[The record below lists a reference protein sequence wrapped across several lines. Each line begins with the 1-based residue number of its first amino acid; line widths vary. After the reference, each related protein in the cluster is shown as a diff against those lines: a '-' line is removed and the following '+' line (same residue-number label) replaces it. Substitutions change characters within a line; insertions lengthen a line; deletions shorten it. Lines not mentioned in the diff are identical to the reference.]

1 MCTNDL
7 VAMLAAVLVIVASG
21 NAEWDEAAS
30 EPAAEKGEYNAEDPG
45 KGTLWLIDGGDT
57 GLAAELAGD
66 LLGLIAEVHGSG
78 DNNLG
83 LGWASS
89 ERLLLHRLFNF
100 YIIILRII
108 LRYLIYY
115 QINIGR

>member
-1 MCTNDL
+1 MCTNTL

-30 EPAAEKGEYNAEDPG
+30 EPAAEKGEDDAEDPG
-45 KGTLWLIDGGDT
+45 EGTLGLVQGGDAL
-57 GLAAELAGD
+57 LAAELAGD

-100 YIIILRII
+100 LYYNTKNYIKISNL
-108 LRYLIYY
+108 LS
-115 QINIGR
+115 N